1 MMIEIRM
8 VFIGLAVAGFI
19 IYPLIRGKN
28 STPGKNRAN
37 DKLQDFALEKE
48 SVYASLKELEFD
60 YRTGKLSRQDYEGLR
75 SELESTA
82 VSLIKKAD
90 RAKEEKDRQKTTEEE
105 IELEVLRLR
114 KKKDLSTDKEGR
126 KDG

>member
-60 YRTGKLSRQDYEGLR
+60 YRTGKLSREDYEGLR

>member
-1 MMIEIRM
+1 MIEIRM